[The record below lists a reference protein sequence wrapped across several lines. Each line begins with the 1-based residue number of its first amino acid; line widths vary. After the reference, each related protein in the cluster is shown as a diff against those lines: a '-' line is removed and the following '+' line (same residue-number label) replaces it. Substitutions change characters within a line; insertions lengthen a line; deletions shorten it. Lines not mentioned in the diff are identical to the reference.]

1 MKAKEKAEQL
11 VNSFYYALPNNGSS
25 TGLNSTT
32 ARYKEATVCALI
44 AVDEILKIN
53 KLADENLNYKEYF
66 NDCTD
71 FKSYWQEVKQEL
83 EIKKDKQ

>member
-11 VNSFYYALPNNGSS
+11 VNSFYYALPNNGRR

-44 AVDEILKIN
+44 AVDEIIKAIN
-53 KLADENLNYKEYF
+53 FDWMEVQNLE
-66 NDCTD
+66 
-71 FKSYWQEVKQEL
+71 SEHRYWQGVKEEIEL
-83 EIKKDKQ
+83 IGDDKGV

>member
-44 AVDEILKIN
+44 AVDEIIEAN
-53 KLADENLNYKEYF
+53 PYKWVPFMNQYTETVLTS
-66 NDCTD
+66 NIP
-71 FKSYWQEVKQEL
+71 YWQEVKL
-83 EIKKDKQ
+83 EIELTGGDK

>member
-1 MKAKEKAEQL
+1 MNAQEKAEDL

-25 TGLNSTT
+25 IGLNSTT

-44 AVDEILKIN
+44 AVNEIIKAIN
-53 KLADENLNYKEYF
+53 FDWMEVQNLE
-66 NDCTD
+66 
-71 FKSYWQEVKQEL
+71 SEHRYWQGVKEEI

>member
-1 MKAKEKAEQL
+1 MKAKEKAKQL

-44 AVDEILKIN
+44 AVDEIIEAN
-53 KLADENLNYKEYF
+53 PYKWVPFMNQYTETVLTS
-66 NDCTD
+66 NIP
-71 FKSYWQEVKQEL
+71 YWQEVKL
-83 EIKKDKQ
+83 EIENIGGDK